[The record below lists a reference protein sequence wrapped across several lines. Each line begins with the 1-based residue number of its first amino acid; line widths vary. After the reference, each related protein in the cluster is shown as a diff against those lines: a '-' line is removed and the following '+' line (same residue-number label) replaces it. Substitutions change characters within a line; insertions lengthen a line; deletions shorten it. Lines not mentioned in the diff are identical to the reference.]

1 MHKYPFSLKFQW
13 TKSWVTC
20 FFPHSPT
27 HRCSRRSRRKC
38 NPPTMRF
45 SWCLVELELKYI
57 SKAPDT
63 VGYIRRM
70 RSIDFSE
77 LRALRMNLFF
87 AGGPHRKRK
96 KTPFRHRTVDDL
108 RRLNTYLVVLGIWVR
123 FVQNLFKNSTLG
135 ETLQL
140 LQPFLWRSVR
150 HSSPIT
156 SNLTLYLSI
165 RISFC
170 SWRGNFNASSAH
182 GSNEEYPIF
191 LRREKANNQRRNT
204 LLWLKPT
211 AQIFIL
217 SQKAIE
223 LNLLILS
230 VKFKGELAVTDDQA
244 STNSLVFSLSRNYY
258 NWPAVRINPDQ
269 KFLQF
274 SRSVM
279 PLI

>member
-1 MHKYPFSLKFQW
+1 MNEIMNGL
-13 TKSWVTC
+13 
-20 FFPHSPT
+20 FFRRSPT
-27 HRCSRRSRRKC
+27 HRWSRRSRRKC

-45 SWCLVELELKYI
+45 SWCLVELELKYT

-63 VGYIRRM
+63 VGFIRRM
-70 RSIDFSE
+70 RSIDFLE
-77 LRALRMNLFF
+77 LGALRMYLFF
-87 AGGPHRKRK
+87 AGGRKRK

-108 RRLNTYLVVLGIWVR
+108 GRLNTNLVVLGIWVR
-123 FVQNLFKNSTLG
+123 FVQKLFKNSTLG

-150 HSSPIT
+150 HSSSIT

-170 SWRGNFNASSAH
+170 SWGGNFNASSAH
-182 GSNEEYPIF
+182 CSNEEYPIF

-217 SQKAIE
+217 SQKAVE
-223 LNLLILS
+223 FNLLILS
-230 VKFKGELAVTDDQA
+230 VKFKGKLAVTEDQA
-244 STNSLVFSLSRNYY
+244 
-258 NWPAVRINPDQ
+258 
-269 KFLQF
+269 
-274 SRSVM
+274 
-279 PLI
+279 

>member
-1 MHKYPFSLKFQW
+1 MNEIMNGL
-13 TKSWVTC
+13 
-20 FFPHSPT
+20 FFRRSPT
-27 HRCSRRSRRKC
+27 HRWSRRSRRKC

-57 SKAPDT
+57 SKTPDT

-108 RRLNTYLVVLGIWVR
+108 GRLNTNLIVLGIWVR

-140 LQPFLWRSVR
+140 LQLFLWRSVR
-150 HSSPIT
+150 DSSPIT
-156 SNLTLYLSI
+156 LNVTLYLGI

-170 SWRGNFNASSAH
+170 SWRGNFSDSSAH
-182 GSNEEYPIF
+182 GLNEEFPIF
-191 LRREKANNQRRNT
+191 FYDEKRRTISEETRCY
-204 LLWLKPT
+204 
-211 AQIFIL
+211 
-217 SQKAIE
+217 
-223 LNLLILS
+223 
-230 VKFKGELAVTDDQA
+230 G
-244 STNSLVFSLSRNYY
+244 
-258 NWPAVRINPDQ
+258 
-269 KFLQF
+269 
-274 SRSVM
+274 
-279 PLI
+279 

>member
-1 MHKYPFSLKFQW
+1 MA
-13 TKSWVTC
+13 C
-20 FFPHSPT
+20 FFRHSPT
-27 HRCSRRSRRKC
+27 HRWSRRSRRKC

-45 SWCLVELELKYI
+45 SWCLVELELKYT
-57 SKAPDT
+57 SKSTRHRQLYQKDE
-63 VGYIRRM
+63 INW
-70 RSIDFSE
+70 F
-77 LRALRMNLFF
+77 LRTAGSKNVLILC
-87 AGGPHRKRK
+87 GGPYRKRK

-108 RRLNTYLVVLGIWVR
+108 GRLNTNLVVLGIWVR

-150 HSSPIT
+150 HSSSIT

-204 LLWLKPT
+204 LLWLKLT

-217 SQKAIE
+217 SQKAIK

-230 VKFKGELAVTDDQA
+230 VKFKGELAVTEDQA
-244 STNSLVFSLSRNYY
+244 STNSLVFSLSRNSY
-258 NWPAVRINPDQ
+258 N
-269 KFLQF
+269 
-274 SRSVM
+274 
-279 PLI
+279 

>member
-1 MHKYPFSLKFQW
+1 MA
-13 TKSWVTC
+13 C
-20 FFPHSPT
+20 FFRQSPT
-27 HRCSRRSRRKC
+27 HRWSRRSRRKC

-108 RRLNTYLVVLGIWVR
+108 GRLNTNLVVLGIWVR
-123 FVQNLFKNSTLG
+123 FLQNLFKNSTLG

-140 LQPFLWRSVR
+140 LQLFLWRSVR
-150 HSSPIT
+150 DSSPIT
-156 SNLTLYLSI
+156 LNVTLYLGI

-170 SWRGNFNASSAH
+170 SWRGNFSDSSVH
-182 GSNEEYPIF
+182 GLNEESPIF
-191 LRREKANNQRRNT
+191 FYDEKRRTISEETRCY
-204 LLWLKPT
+204 
-211 AQIFIL
+211 
-217 SQKAIE
+217 
-223 LNLLILS
+223 
-230 VKFKGELAVTDDQA
+230 G
-244 STNSLVFSLSRNYY
+244 
-258 NWPAVRINPDQ
+258 
-269 KFLQF
+269 
-274 SRSVM
+274 
-279 PLI
+279 

>member
-27 HRCSRRSRRKC
+27 HRCSRGSRRKC

-45 SWCLVELELKYI
+45 LWCLVELELKYI

-191 LRREKANNQRRNT
+191 LRLEKANNQRRNT

-217 SQKAIE
+217 SKKSCLIC
-223 LNLLILS
+223 LFSVSNLK
-230 VKFKGELAVTDDQA
+230 V
-244 STNSLVFSLSRNYY
+244 SLL
-258 NWPAVRINPDQ
+258 WPRIR
-269 KFLQF
+269 LQQTVHF
-274 SRSVM
+274 SRCHGIITIDPQFEST
-279 PLI
+279 LIKSFYSFLAPSCL

>member
-1 MHKYPFSLKFQW
+1 MA
-13 TKSWVTC
+13 C
-20 FFPHSPT
+20 FFRHSPT
-27 HRCSRRSRRKC
+27 HRWSRRSRRKC

-108 RRLNTYLVVLGIWVR
+108 GRLNTNLVVLGIWVR
-123 FVQNLFKNSTLG
+123 FLQNLFKNSTLG

-140 LQPFLWRSVR
+140 LQLFLWRSVR
-150 HSSPIT
+150 DSSPIT
-156 SNLTLYLSI
+156 LNVTLYLGI

-170 SWRGNFNASSAH
+170 SWRGNFSDSSVH
-182 GSNEEYPIF
+182 GLNEESPIF
-191 LRREKANNQRRNT
+191 FYDEKRRTISKETRCY
-204 LLWLKPT
+204 
-211 AQIFIL
+211 
-217 SQKAIE
+217 
-223 LNLLILS
+223 
-230 VKFKGELAVTDDQA
+230 G
-244 STNSLVFSLSRNYY
+244 
-258 NWPAVRINPDQ
+258 
-269 KFLQF
+269 
-274 SRSVM
+274 
-279 PLI
+279 

>member
-1 MHKYPFSLKFQW
+1 
-13 TKSWVTC
+13 
-20 FFPHSPT
+20 
-27 HRCSRRSRRKC
+27 
-38 NPPTMRF
+38 MRF

-150 HSSPIT
+150 HSLPIT
-156 SNLTLYLSI
+156 SSWTFYLGI
-165 RISFC
+165 RLSLC
-170 SWRGNFNASSAH
+170 SWRGNFHAH
-182 GSNEEYPIF
+182 GLNEEYPIF

>member
-1 MHKYPFSLKFQW
+1 
-13 TKSWVTC
+13 
-20 FFPHSPT
+20 
-27 HRCSRRSRRKC
+27 
-38 NPPTMRF
+38 MRF
-45 SWCLVELELKYI
+45 SWCLVKLELKCT
-57 SKAPDT
+57 SKTPNT

-77 LRALRMNLFF
+77 QRALRRDLLF
-87 AGGPHRKRK
+87 AGGAHRKRK

-156 SNLTLYLSI
+156 SNLSFYLGI
-165 RISFC
+165 RISFR
-170 SWRGNFNASSAH
+170 SWRGNFNDSSAH
-182 GSNEEYPIF
+182 GLNEESPIF
-191 LRREKANNQRRNT
+191 LRLEKANNQRRNT

-217 SQKAIE
+217 SQKAVE
-223 LNLLILS
+223 FNLLILS
-230 VKFKGELAVTDDQA
+230 VKFKGELAVTGIRLQ
-244 STNSLVFSLSRNYY
+244 
-258 NWPAVRINPDQ
+258 Q
-269 KFLQF
+269 KVHF
-274 SRSVM
+274 SRCHGILISDPQFESTLIKSFYSF
-279 PLI
+279 PLCYALNLMLRERIFTLLSLKENDNSNFINKNDS